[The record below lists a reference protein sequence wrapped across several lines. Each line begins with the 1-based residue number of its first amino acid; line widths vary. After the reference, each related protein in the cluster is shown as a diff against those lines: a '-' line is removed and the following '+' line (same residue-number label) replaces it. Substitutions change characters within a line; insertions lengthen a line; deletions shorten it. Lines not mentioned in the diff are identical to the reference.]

1 MQAELTALAPQ
12 LEKKSVETEELMKTL
27 TEDQKKASEVKT
39 VVEKEE
45 DIANKKAEET
55 KVIADDAQRDLD
67 QALPALKAAN
77 KVGIKLITIIICLL
91 FVTRLWMRWIKMT

>member
-1 MQAELTALAPQ
+1 M
-12 LEKKSVETEELMKTL
+12 EKKSIETEELMKTL

-77 KVGIKLITIIICLL
+77 KVGIKLPIII
-91 FVTRLWMRWIKMT
+91 